1 MLNTTV
7 ASSNGT
13 DGQVPVDM
21 QAYENDYLFDLLGYR
36 IIEQAISPDQLQG
49 INDWIDAQPPRQP
62 GEWVGNVHVHSYQGH
77 DGTNYQ
83 NIIEGGEVFE
93 EMMDNPAWFGTV
105 SRYIVNDFNRLSI
118 QENFLNVR
126 EQGGYIGIHSG
137 GHIPAAIFS
146 TRHHTGAWNVGQ
158 INILMALTD
167 IGPGDGATVVVPG
180 SHKSHMV
187 HPAMLGGDQQSYRDD
202 MPGSQGL
209 MTQEVH
215 LNKGDVLMFT
225 DALTHGSAPRINAE
239 QRRVM
244 IYRYTSHA
252 IMPRFNY
259 VPSPELLARLTSQR
273 RALIEATPMRLAP
286 GRTLI

>member
-1 MLNTTV
+1 MLNTTA

-36 IIEQAISPDQLQG
+36 VLEQAISPDQLQR
-49 INDWIDAQPPRQP
+49 INGWIDAQPPRQP
-62 GEWVGNVHVHSYQGH
+62 GEWVGNIQVHSYQGD

-83 NIIEGGEVFE
+83 NIVEGGEVFE
-93 EMMDNPAWFGTV
+93 EMMDNPPWYDAAR
-105 SRYIVNDFNRLSI
+105 RYIVNDFNGLAI

-137 GHIPAAIFS
+137 GHIPASIFS
-146 TRHHTGAWNVGQ
+146 FRHHTGAWNVGQ
-158 INILMALTD
+158 INVLMALTD

-180 SHKSHMV
+180 SHKSHMA
-187 HPAMLGGDQQSYRDD
+187 HPALFGGDQQVYRNDR
-202 MPGSQGL
+202 PASEGL

-215 LNKGDVLMFT
+215 LKRGDALMFT
-225 DALTHGSAPRINAE
+225 DAITHGSSPRTNPG

-244 IYRYTSHA
+244 IYRYCPSA
-252 IMPRFNY
+252 IKPRFNY
-259 VPSPELLARLTSQR
+259 VPSPEFLERLTPQR
-273 RALIEATPMRLAP
+273 RALIAHGGSHSR
-286 GRTLI
+286 

>member
-1 MLNTTV
+1 MLGTTI

-13 DGQVPVDM
+13 DGNVPIDM
-21 QAYENDYLFDLLGYR
+21 RAYENDYLFDLLGYR
-36 IIEQAISPDQLQG
+36 VLEQAISPDQVQR
-49 INDWIDAQPPRQP
+49 INDWVDAQPPSTP
-62 GEWVGNVHVHSYQGH
+62 GDWLGNVHVHTYQGH

-83 NIIEGGEVFE
+83 NIIEGGDVFE
-93 EMMDNPAWFGTV
+93 EMMDNPSWFEAV
-105 SRYIVNDFNRLSI
+105 SRYMVNDFNRVSI

-158 INILMALTD
+158 INVLMALTD

-187 HPAMLGGDQQSYRDD
+187 HPAMVGGEQQIHRDD
-202 MPGSQGL
+202 MPASEGL

-215 LNKGDVLMFT
+215 LKKGDALMFT
-225 DALTHGSAPRINAE
+225 DAITHGSSPRIHAG
-239 QRRVM
+239 QRRVL
-244 IYRYTSHA
+244 IYRYSPNSIT
-252 IMPRFNY
+252 PRFNY
-259 VPSPELLARLTSQR
+259 VPSPELLARLTPQR
-273 RALIEATPMRLAP
+273 RALIEPRPMRLAP
-286 GRTLI
+286 GRTVL

>member
-1 MLNTTV
+1 
-7 ASSNGT
+7 
-13 DGQVPVDM
+13 M

-36 IIEQAISPDQLQG
+36 VLEQAISPDQVQRIKRLG
-49 INDWIDAQPPRQP
+49 RCAAAAPTRRM
-62 GEWVGNVHVHSYQGH
+62 
-77 DGTNYQ
+77 
-83 NIIEGGEVFE
+83 GGQCPCAFVSGARWHQLPEHRRGRRCFE
-93 EMMDNPAWFGTV
+93 EMMDNPAWFGAV

-118 QENFLNVR
+118 QENFSTCASRAGLSAST
-126 EQGGYIGIHSG
+126 SG

-158 INILMALTD
+158 INILMALSD

-180 SHKSHMV
+180 SHKSHMP
-187 HPAMLGGDQQSYRDD
+187 HPAVVGGEQQVYRDD
-202 MPGSQGL
+202 VPASEGL

-215 LNKGDVLMFT
+215 LKKGDALMFT
-225 DALTHGSAPRINAE
+225 DAITHGSSQRVNAG

-244 IYRYTSHA
+244 IYRYTPHS

-259 VPSPELLARLTSQR
+259 VPSPELLARLTPQR

-286 GRTLI
+286 GRTLG

>member
-1 MLNTTV
+1 MLGTTV
-7 ASSNGT
+7 NGMN
-13 DGQVPVDM
+13 GQIPADM

-36 IIEQAISPDQLQG
+36 ILKDAISLDQLG
-49 INDWIDAQPPRQP
+49 RINDWIEAQPPRQP

-83 NIIEGGEVFE
+83 NIIEAGDVFE
-93 EMMDNPAWFGTV
+93 EMMDNPTWYDAA

-126 EQGGYIGIHSG
+126 ERGGYIGIHSG

-158 INILMALTD
+158 INVLMALTD

-187 HPAMLGGDQQSYRDD
+187 HPAMVGGDQQTYRDD
-202 MPGSQGL
+202 MPASEGL

-215 LNKGDVLMFT
+215 LRKGDALMFT
-225 DALTHGSAPRINAE
+225 DAITHGSSPRLNPG

-244 IYRYTSHA
+244 IYRYTPHS

-259 VPSPELLARLTSQR
+259 VPSPEFLARLTPRR

-286 GRTLI
+286 GRTLA

>member
-36 IIEQAISPDQLQG
+36 VLEQAIAPHQLQL

-62 GEWVGNVHVHSYQGH
+62 GDWVGNIHVHSYQGH

-83 NIIEGGEVFE
+83 NIVEGGEVFE
-93 EMMDNPAWFGTV
+93 EMMDNPPWYDAAR
-105 SRYIVNDFNRLSI
+105 RYIVNDFNGLAI

-137 GHIPAAIFS
+137 GHVPAAIFS
-146 TRHHTGAWNVGQ
+146 FRHHTGAWNVGQ
-158 INILMALTD
+158 INVLMALTD

-187 HPAMLGGDQQSYRDD
+187 HPAMLGGQQQIHRDD
-202 MPGSQGL
+202 MPASEGL

-215 LNKGDVLMFT
+215 LKKGDALMFT
-225 DALTHGSAPRINAE
+225 DAITHGSSPRINPG

-244 IYRYTSHA
+244 IYRYSPSS
-252 IMPRFNY
+252 IKPRYNY
-259 VPSPELLARLTSQR
+259 VPSPEFLARLTPAR
-273 RALIEATPMRLAP
+273 RALIEAKSMLLPP
-286 GRTLI
+286 GRTLA